1 MIRLI
6 VVCETRAS
14 SKTDYKYIKSV
25 IDYYYKPRS
34 YSIKPIYA
42 TSKPE
47 LIKQDKKIEK
57 EINDYPGQVIVV
69 LFADVD
75 LDDNDLNN
83 RIISYCNNKKYE
95 LVWMNGTIE
104 EVFLGRKI
112 SNKQKT
118 KEANK
123 YLEHYLKILPALN
136 NLDNSSALVSNR
148 SSNIILVLDKILD
161 RK

>member
-57 EINDYPGQVIVV
+57 EINDYPGQAIVV

-75 LDDNDLNN
+75 LDLCKTREESGIDL
-83 RIISYCNNKKYE
+83 
-95 LVWMNGTIE
+95 GTIRLE
-104 EVFLGRKI
+104 
-112 SNKQKT
+112 NK
-118 KEANK
+118 
-123 YLEHYLKILPALN
+123 L
-136 NLDNSSALVSNR
+136 
-148 SSNIILVLDKILD
+148 
-161 RK
+161 

>member
-42 TSKPE
+42 TSKSE

-57 EINDYPGQVIVV
+57 EINNYPGQTIVV

-75 LDDNDLNN
+75 LGDDNLNN
-83 RIISYCNNKKYE
+83 KIINYCNNNKYE

-123 YLEHYLKILPALN
+123 YLEHYLKILPLLN
-136 NLDNSSALVSNR
+136 NLDNSSALTSNR

>member
-42 TSKPE
+42 TSKSE

-57 EINDYPGQVIVV
+57 EISDYPGQVVVV

-75 LDDNDLNN
+75 LGNDNLNN
-83 RIISYCNNKKYE
+83 KIINYCNNKKYE

-104 EVFLGRKI
+104 EVFLGRKV

-123 YLEHYLKILPALN
+123 YLEHYLKILPLLN
-136 NLDNSSALVSNR
+136 NLDNSSALTSNR
-148 SSNIILVLDKILD
+148 SSNIILVLDKILE

>member
-1 MIRLI
+1 M
-6 VVCETRAS
+6 
-14 SKTDYKYIKSV
+14 
-25 IDYYYKPRS
+25 
-34 YSIKPIYA
+34 
-42 TSKPE
+42 
-47 LIKQDKKIEK
+47 
-57 EINDYPGQVIVV
+57 V

-83 RIISYCNNKKYE
+83 KIISYCNNKKYE

-112 SNKQKT
+112 NNKQKT

-136 NLDNSSALVSNR
+136 NLNNPSALTTNQ
-148 SSNIILVLDKILD
+148 SSNILLVLDNILD

>member
-1 MIRLI
+1 M
-6 VVCETRAS
+6 
-14 SKTDYKYIKSV
+14 
-25 IDYYYKPRS
+25 
-34 YSIKPIYA
+34 
-42 TSKPE
+42 
-47 LIKQDKKIEK
+47 EK

-118 KEANK
+118 KVPGNCD
-123 YLEHYLKILPALN
+123 LE
-136 NLDNSSALVSNR
+136 R
-148 SSNIILVLDKILD
+148 
-161 RK
+161 R

>member
-34 YSIKPIYA
+34 CSIKPIYA

-57 EINDYPGQVIVV
+57 EINDYPGQAIVV

-136 NLDNSSALVSNR
+136 NLDNSSALTSNR

>member
-34 YSIKPIYA
+34 FSIKPIYA
-42 TSKPE
+42 TSKSE

-57 EINDYPGQVIVV
+57 EINDYPGQTIVV

-75 LDDNDLNN
+75 LGDDNLNN
-83 RIISYCNNKKYE
+83 KILNYCNNKKYE

-112 SNKQKT
+112 NNKQKT

-123 YLEHYLKILPALN
+123 YLEHYLKILPLLN
-136 NLDNSSALVSNR
+136 NLENSSALTSNR
-148 SSNIILVLDKILD
+148 SSNILLVLDKILD

>member
-6 VVCETRAS
+6 VICETRSS

-47 LIKQDKKIEK
+47 LIKQDNKIEN
-57 EINDYPGQVIVV
+57 EIKHYPGQAIVV

-75 LDDNDLNN
+75 LDDNDLNSK
-83 RIISYCNNKKYE
+83 IISYCNNKKYE

-112 SNKQKT
+112 NNKQKT

-123 YLEHYLKILPALN
+123 YIEHYLKILPALN
-136 NLDNSSALVSNR
+136 NLNNPSALTTNQ
-148 SSNIILVLDKILD
+148 SSNILLVLDNILD